1 MPSGG
6 ERAGG
11 AITWKDS
18 GRHSEVE
25 HVHGPASPFPKMDPE
40 KRAHLFTKDL
50 YRVFRAAQPLA
61 APAWKHAQAA
71 CPHAEPGV
79 AMRLETMAMHKSM
92 AGVSPAQC

>member
-11 AITWKDS
+11 AITWKDF

-25 HVHGPASPFPKMDPE
+25 HVRGPASPFPKMAPE

-50 YRVFRAAQPLA
+50 CRVFRVARPLA

-79 AMRLETMAMHKSM
+79 AMRPETMATHESM
-92 AGVSPAQC
+92 AGVSPAQR